1 MSTITPGP
9 RSTSTGRAPIFLERK
24 LSRSSGLE
32 LRAPRRGPARRP
44 NRLTWSCESLSPGAP
59 ATQTYDIRGTV
70 VAVAPDSGT
79 VNLDHEEIPG
89 VMAAMK
95 ENGVP
100 GAGCRDAGRPEA
112 GDRVSGRLQ
121 ARDGEYLILALE
133 KQPRR

>member
-1 MSTITPGP
+1 MS
-9 RSTSTGRAPIFLERK
+9 R
-24 LSRSSGLE
+24 
-32 LRAPRRGPARRP
+32 
-44 NRLTWSCESLSPGAP
+44 RLTCTSVVTVAALAGAACERGARGERGATAGGSPAIEATASP
-59 ATQTYDIRGTV
+59 TSPAATQTYDIRGTV

-95 ENGVP
+95 MEYQVQDVGMLNGLKP
-100 GAGCRDAGRPEA
+100 

-121 ARDGEYLILALE
+121 ARDGQYLILALE

>member
-1 MSTITPGP
+1 MK
-9 RSTSTGRAPIFLERK
+9 R
-24 LSRSSGLE
+24 
-32 LRAPRRGPARRP
+32 
-44 NRLTWSCESLSPGAP
+44 RLTCTVVVLSALAIGACEQDAREGRKAAGGPPAAIQASPSSASPAAP

-70 VAVAPDSGT
+70 VSVAPDSDT

-95 ENGVP
+95 MDYQVQ
-100 GAGCRDAGRPEA
+100 DAGILGGLKP

-121 ARDGEYLILALE
+121 VRDGEYLIVALE